1 VWMLPEQQRV
11 ASSGEVAS
19 SQVDL
24 VCLHV
29 LTHDSRNSCFQLQA
43 LLCAGTPSSP

>member
-1 VWMLPEQQRV
+1 MLPKQHRA

-24 VCLHV
+24 VCLHM

-43 LLCAGTPSSP
+43 LLCAGTPSSF